1 MIYFQNAAFYR
12 TKNFKAS
19 ARKRLVFFVCQK
31 TEGGAAFV
39 SGE

>member
-1 MIYFQNAAFYR
+1 MMYFQNAAFYR

-19 ARKRLVFFVCQK
+19 ARKRLVFFVCPK
-31 TEGGAAFV
+31 TKGGAAFV